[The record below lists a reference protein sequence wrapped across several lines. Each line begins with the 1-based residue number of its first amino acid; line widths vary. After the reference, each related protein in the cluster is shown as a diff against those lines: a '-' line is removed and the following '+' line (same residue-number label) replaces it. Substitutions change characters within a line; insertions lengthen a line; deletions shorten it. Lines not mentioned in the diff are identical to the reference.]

1 MDTQPHPS
9 HVLLKLSGYGG
20 RIPRVI
26 PGEEKQNNAVLMSSH
41 VVSRSPVRRSLNVP
55 VNGAAAR
62 SGASDAMVFA
72 LNFFKHP
79 WMIGSF
85 IPSSPFLV
93 RRVLSHVDW
102 PSAETVI
109 EYGPGVGT
117 FTREILR
124 NLPSHGSLIVFETNR
139 DFCRFLERTIDDSRF
154 RVVHGSAE
162 KASEVLRQMN
172 RPADY
177 AISGIPFRHF
187 PRRLRTSIVKMTH
200 DVLRPGGRFLVYQ
213 FSRAVLPILESTF
226 GSVNREFEPLNIMP
240 AKVYSCLRST

>member
-1 MDTQPHPS
+1 MRTH
-9 HVLLKLSGYGG
+9 
-20 RIPRVI
+20 
-26 PGEEKQNNAVLMSSH
+26 A
-41 VVSRSPVRRSLNVP
+41 VSRSPVQSSLNVT
-55 VNGAAAR
+55 VNGVTRRAGR
-62 SGASDAMVFA
+62 DAMVFA

-93 RRVLSHVDW
+93 RRVLAHVDW

-124 NLPSHGSLIVFETNR
+124 NLPSQGSLIVFETNR
-139 DFCRFLERTIDDSRF
+139 DFVRFLERTIHDSRL
-154 RVVHGSAE
+154 RVIHGSAE
-162 KASEVLRQMN
+162 KARETLGQMN
-172 RPADY
+172 RAADY

-213 FSRAVLPILESTF
+213 FSRSVLPILESTF

-240 AKVYSCLRST
+240 AKVYACRR

>member
-1 MDTQPHPS
+1 MRS
-9 HVLLKLSGYGG
+9 H
-20 RIPRVI
+20 
-26 PGEEKQNNAVLMSSH
+26 A
-41 VVSRSPVRRSLNVP
+41 VSRSPVQSTLNGS

-62 SGASDAMVFA
+62 NGARDAMVFA

-102 PSAETVI
+102 PSAQTVI

-124 NLPSHGSLIVFETNR
+124 NLPSDGSLIVFETNR
-139 DFCRFLERTIDDSRF
+139 DFCRFLERTIHDSRL
-154 RVVHGSAE
+154 RVVNGSAE
-162 KASEVLRQMN
+162 KARDVLAQMD
-172 RPADY
+172 RAADY
-177 AISGIPFRHF
+177 VISGIPFRHF
-187 PRRLRTSIVKMTH
+187 PRRLRVSIVKMTH

-213 FSRAVLPILESTF
+213 FSRAVLPLLESTF
-226 GSVNREFEPLNIMP
+226 PSVRREFEPLNIMP
-240 AKVYSCLRST
+240 AKVYSCVRST

>member
-1 MDTQPHPS
+1 MRS
-9 HVLLKLSGYGG
+9 H
-20 RIPRVI
+20 
-26 PGEEKQNNAVLMSSH
+26 A
-41 VVSRSPVRRSLNVP
+41 VSRSPVQSTLNGS

-62 SGASDAMVFA
+62 NGARDAMVFA

-102 PSAETVI
+102 PSAQTVI

-124 NLPSHGSLIVFETNR
+124 NLPGDGSLIVFETNR
-139 DFCRFLERTIDDSRF
+139 DFCRFLERTIHDSRL
-154 RVVHGSAE
+154 RVVNGSAE
-162 KASEVLRQMN
+162 KARDVLAQMD
-172 RPADY
+172 RVADY
-177 AISGIPFRHF
+177 VISGIPFRHF
-187 PRRLRTSIVKMTH
+187 PRRLRVSIVKMTH

-213 FSRAVLPILESTF
+213 FSRAVLPLLESTF
-226 GSVNREFEPLNIMP
+226 PSVRREFEPLNIMP
-240 AKVYSCLRST
+240 AKVYSCVRST